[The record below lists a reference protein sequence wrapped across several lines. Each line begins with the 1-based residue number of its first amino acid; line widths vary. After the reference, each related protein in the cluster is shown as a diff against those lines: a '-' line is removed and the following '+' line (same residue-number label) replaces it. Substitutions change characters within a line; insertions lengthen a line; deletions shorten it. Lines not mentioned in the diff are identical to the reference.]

1 MKNKFASI
9 ILARLLAGA
18 LLAGGASVV
27 SAEEHNHEDE
37 NSLASHFKE
46 NYSYSAQV
54 GAQYSQ
60 GYAGN
65 GKGFQSLYAYLGF
78 EGLEFERIRF
88 GLSAMGSV
96 NLGSKAGYDNGMIA
110 PNGTLY
116 QAFLGY
122 TSEYFDLSVGREE
135 VDLEWI
141 SDYIEGARFSVK
153 VPQADTKINAYWF
166 VRQGVADYNEIV
178 QFEDNKVGHTIIA
191 GIENNSYQPLA
202 LEAYFINLNSQQP
215 LTTNEEGETEGRP
228 SYLGAWVGANLNLGN
243 DIVASSTSVKYSYF
257 HPKAK
262 EYLDTHFLDV
272 AEHLEFA
279 VADLHQVNFT
289 LGLMKVFNK
298 SAESASTLPFY
309 EIGNRRPINKGSEYF
324 YGANALTGYV
334 GLGYGFAENFNIDL
348 IYGNISGVN
357 GNIKGEAT
365 PNPIN
370 AIDLVATGKY
380 AGMEIAAKY
389 RKLINSST
397 GEGKVDRDYFEA
409 YIAYNF

>member
-1 MKNKFASI
+1 MKNK
-9 ILARLLAGA
+9 ILCISLGLCLGA
-18 LLAGGASVV
+18 VGAY
-27 SAEEHNHEDE
+27 ADEHNHEGE
-37 NSLASHFKE
+37 NSLAEHFKK
-46 NYSYSAQV
+46 NYTYSAQV

-60 GYAGN
+60 GYGSN
-65 GKGFQSLYAYLGF
+65 EISFQSLYAYLGF
-78 EGLEFERIRF
+78 EGVEFERIRF

-96 NLGSKAGYDNGMIA
+96 NLGSKTANYDSMLATNGI
-110 PNGTLY
+110 LH

-135 VDLEWI
+135 VDLEWV

-166 VRQGVADYNEIV
+166 LRQGTADYNEIV
-178 QFEDNKVGHTIIA
+178 QFENNKVGHTIIA
-191 GIENNSYQPLA
+191 GIENNSYAPLA
-202 LEAYFINLNSQQP
+202 LEAYFINLNSQQLP
-215 LTTNEEGETEGRP
+215 SADDESGRP

-243 DIVASSTSVKYSYF
+243 ELVASSTSVKYSYF

-262 EYLDTHFLDV
+262 DYLDTHFLDV

-279 VADLHQVNFT
+279 VAPLHQINFT

-298 SAESASTLPFY
+298 SAESSATVPFY

-334 GLGYGFAENFNIDL
+334 GLGYGFAENFEIDL
-348 IYGNISGVN
+348 IYGNISGV
-357 GNIKGEAT
+357 GKNIASETAR
-365 PNPIN
+365 NPIN

-380 AGMEIAAKY
+380 AGAEIAAKY
-389 RKLINSST
+389 RKLINNSK
-397 GEGKVDRDYFEA
+397 GAGKVDRDYFEA

>member
-1 MKNKFASI
+1 MKNK
-9 ILARLLAGA
+9 ILCVSLGLCLGA
-18 LLAGGASVV
+18 VGAY
-27 SAEEHNHEDE
+27 ADEHNHEGE
-37 NSLASHFKE
+37 NSIAEHFKK
-46 NYSYSAQV
+46 NYTYSAQV

-60 GYAGN
+60 GYDGN
-65 GKGFQSLYAYLGF
+65 GIGFQSLYAYLGF
-78 EGLEFERIRF
+78 EGVEFERIRF

-96 NLGSKAGYDNGMIA
+96 NLGSKTANYDNMLA
-110 PNGTLY
+110 TNGILH

-135 VDLEWI
+135 VDLEWV

-166 VRQGVADYNEIV
+166 LRQGTADYNEIV
-178 QFEDNKVGHTIIA
+178 QFENNKVGHTIIA
-191 GIENNSYQPLA
+191 GIENNSYAPLA
-202 LEAYFINLNSQQP
+202 LEAYFINLNSQQLP
-215 LTTNEEGETEGRP
+215 SADDEGGRP

-243 DIVASSTSVKYSYF
+243 ELVASSTSVKYSYF

-262 EYLDTHFLDV
+262 DYLDTHFLDV

-279 VADLHQVNFT
+279 VAPLHQINFT

-298 SAESASTLPFY
+298 SAESSATLPFY
-309 EIGNRRPINKGSEYF
+309 EIGNRRPINKGYEYF

-334 GLGYGFAENFNIDL
+334 GLGYGFAENFEIDL

-357 GNIKGEAT
+357 GNITSETKH
-365 PNPIN
+365 NPIN

-380 AGMEIAAKY
+380 AGAEIAAKY
-389 RKLINSST
+389 RKLINSSK

>member
-1 MKNKFASI
+1 MKNK
-9 ILARLLAGA
+9 ILCVSLGLCLGA
-18 LLAGGASVV
+18 VGAY
-27 SAEEHNHEDE
+27 ADEHNHEGE
-37 NSLASHFKE
+37 NLLAEHFKK
-46 NYSYSAQV
+46 NYTYSAQV

-60 GYAGN
+60 GYQGN
-65 GKGFQSLYAYLGF
+65 GEGFQSLYAYLGF
-78 EGLEFERIRF
+78 EGVEFERIRF

-96 NLGSKAGYDNGMIA
+96 NLGSKTEHYNMLAANGI
-110 PNGTLY
+110 LH

-135 VDLEWI
+135 VDLEWV

-166 VRQGVADYNEIV
+166 LRQGVADYNEIV
-178 QFEDNKVGHTIIA
+178 QFENNKVGHTVIA
-191 GIENNSYQPLA
+191 GIENNSYGPLA
-202 LEAYFINLNSQQP
+202 LEAYFINLNSQQLP
-215 LTTNEEGETEGRP
+215 AEGDEGGRP

-243 DIVASSTSVKYSYF
+243 ELVASSTSIKYSYF

-262 EYLDTHFLDV
+262 DYLDTHFLDV

-279 VADLHQVNFT
+279 VAPLHQINFT

-298 SAESASTLPFY
+298 SAESGATVPFF
-309 EIGNRRPINKGSEYF
+309 EIGNHRPINKDSEYF

-334 GLGYGFAENFNIDL
+334 GLGYGFAENFEIDL
-348 IYGNISGVN
+348 IYGNISGV
-357 GNIKGEAT
+357 GKNIASETAR
-365 PNPIN
+365 NPIN

-380 AGMEIAAKY
+380 AGAEIAAKY
-389 RKLINSST
+389 RKLINSSK
-397 GEGKVDRDYFEA
+397 GAGKVDRDYFEA